1 MGLTQHLI
9 DLPLRSAERL
19 ERLAEVKVHE
29 ILEQS
34 VIHANCTGEQ
44 FIREHV
50 QLDRFIFEENL
61 RENLRGDVLVRLR
74 VQNADIVPLDD
85 QLVNLLQAEVPAAS
99 AVIVAPV
106 LVFPD
111 FQLSRFV
118 AVVFRHDM
126 LLSNERPAV
135 VAWNTLIFG
144 RPAFAVKSYL
154 MQSQNKVTQKQKTGR
169 QPIREIVVVVHEH
182 YYPWNHRGAGP
193 RHRQSWHP

>member
-44 FIREHV
+44 FIGEHV
-50 QLDRFIFEENL
+50 QLDRFIFEKNL

-74 VQNADIVPLDD
+74 VQHADIVPLDD
-85 QLVNLLQAEVPAAS
+85 QLMNLLQAEVPAAS

-106 LVFPD
+106 LVFSD
-111 FQLSRFV
+111 FQCSRFV
-118 AVVFRHDM
+118 AVVFHHEL
-126 LLSNERPAV
+126 LLSKERPAV
-135 VAWNTLIFG
+135 D
-144 RPAFAVKSYL
+144 P
-154 MQSQNKVTQKQKTGR
+154 
-169 QPIREIVVVVHEH
+169 
-182 YYPWNHRGAGP
+182 
-193 RHRQSWHP
+193 